1 MFFYT
6 ISFTH
11 THMHAHTDEHTKP
24 PLIPLRLWPTPLLS
38 AQLYHFASGQFP
50 LAASGG
56 LMGLCYSAA
65 D

>member
-1 MFFYT
+1 
-6 ISFTH
+6 
-11 THMHAHTDEHTKP
+11 MHAHTDEHTKP